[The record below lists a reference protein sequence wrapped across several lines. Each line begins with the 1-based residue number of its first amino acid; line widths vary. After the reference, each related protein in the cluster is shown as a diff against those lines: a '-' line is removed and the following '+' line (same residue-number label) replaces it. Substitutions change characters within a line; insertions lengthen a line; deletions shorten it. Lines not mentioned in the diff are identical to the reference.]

1 LAAPEIA
8 QPSEL
13 VAAPAEDVAAL
24 LAEAKREL

>member
-8 QPSEL
+8 QPSEA
-13 VAAPAEDVAAL
+13 VAAPADNLAEL